1 MNLLKAMLSY
11 NHYFLI
17 GLTLYMSPHS
27 KWAHAHYFLHLLS
40 DELLWAHS
48 CNKTSPTGE
57 EQVPPEEEYYDE
69 FNEVKVSS
77 LSQLDGAE
85 NNNDI
90 SSFYSLIVIFKT
102 FHYVIN
108 IVTFVSIHWVIICID
123 VLWRTYEMHLGLP
136 LKSGCDSHRL
146 PRR

>member
-1 MNLLKAMLSY
+1 
-11 NHYFLI
+11 
-17 GLTLYMSPHS
+17 
-27 KWAHAHYFLHLLS
+27 
-40 DELLWAHS
+40 
-48 CNKTSPTGE
+48 
-57 EQVPPEEEYYDE
+57 VPPEEEYYDE

-108 IVTFVSIHWVIICID
+108 IVTFVSIH
-123 VLWRTYEMHLGLP
+123 
-136 LKSGCDSHRL
+136 
-146 PRR
+146 